1 MIKESEKNA
10 KKFFFLF
17 FFPILSFK
25 SHPEQ
30 TMQEKRFCFFLP
42 NILFSFSFFLLKRY
56 RLKAKITNNVTFFS
70 SSLFS

>member
-10 KKFFFLF
+10 KKVFFLF

-30 TMQEKRFCFFLP
+30 TMQEKRFCFFAQYLL
-42 NILFSFSFFLLKRY
+42 IFL
-56 RLKAKITNNVTFFS
+56 FFS
-70 SSLFS
+70 VKTL